1 MARLFPPE
9 ERTAQVARQ
18 FPKRA
23 ESAAKSEPS
32 VRLFLPEPLEQPF
45 PSERAKA
52 AAKLAREFP
61 LKKSGLVY
69 LQFPKTKS
77 ERAFLS
83 EQVVQRFPKMQAAM
97 SEPSA
102 REFPLKRS
110 EQVCLQFPKTKTEQA
125 FPLEQVV
132 RQLPK
137 MQAAMSEPSAQ
148 AFPPKRSEPVCLQF
162 PKMKMESAAKLA
174 RSGLPCLLERSAR
187 AVRRFPKMRGAESG
201 RTGRRLRERGRTG
214 LFCPR
219 FAVRPKAATAWKNR
233 CRKA

>member
-1 MARLFPPE
+1 MTRLFLPE

-32 VRLFLPEPLEQPF
+32 AQLFLPEPLEQPF
-45 PSERAKA
+45 PSERAKLA
-52 AAKLAREFP
+52 ARLAREFP

-69 LQFPKTKS
+69 PQFPKTKS
-77 ERAFLS
+77 EREFLS
-83 EQVVQRFPKMQAAM
+83 EQVVRRFPKMRAAE

-102 REFPLKRS
+102 REFP
-110 EQVCLQFPKTKTEQA
+110 
-125 FPLEQVV
+125 
-132 RQLPK
+132 
-137 MQAAMSEPSAQ
+137 
-148 AFPPKRSEPVCLQF
+148 PKRSGLVCPQF
-162 PKMKMESAAKLA
+162 PTMKTKSAAKLA
-174 RSGLPCLLERSAR
+174 WSGWPCPPERSAR
-187 AVRRFPKMRGAESG
+187 AVRRFPKMRGAELGRSG
-201 RTGRRLRERGRTG
+201 RGFPPGRRLRERGRTG

>member
-18 FPKRA
+18 FPKQA

-45 PSERAKA
+45 PSERAMS

-61 LKKSGLVY
+61 LKKSEQVC

-77 ERAFLS
+77 ERAFLL
-83 EQVVQRFPKMQAAM
+83 EQIARRFPKRRAAM
-97 SEPSA
+97 SEPAA

-110 EQVCLQFPKTKTEQA
+110 EQV
-125 FPLEQVV
+125 V
-132 RQLPK
+132 RQFLK
-137 MQAAMSEPSAQ
+137 MQAAMSESA
-148 AFPPKRSEPVCLQF
+148 AREFPPKRSGLVCPQF
-162 PKMKMESAAKLA
+162 PTMKTAAAKLA
-174 RSGLPCLLERSAR
+174 RSGRPFPPERSAR
-187 AVRRFPKMRGAESG
+187 AVRRFPKRRGAESG
-201 RTGRRLRERGRTG
+201 WLGRGFPPGRRLRERGRTG

>member
-1 MARLFPPE
+1 MAR
-9 ERTAQVARQ
+9 A
-18 FPKRA
+18 
-23 ESAAKSEPS
+23 
-32 VRLFLPEPLEQPF
+32 
-45 PSERAKA
+45 
-52 AAKLAREFP
+52 FP
-61 LKKSGLVY
+61 LKQSEQVC
-69 LQFPKTKS
+69 LQFPKTKTES

-83 EQVVQRFPKMQAAM
+83 EQVARQLPKMRAAEA
-97 SEPSA
+97 EPSA
-102 REFPLKRS
+102 REFPPKRS
-110 EQVCLQFPKTKTEQA
+110 GLVCLQFPKTKTEQA

-137 MQAAMSEPSAQ
+137 MRAVMSGQLAQ

-201 RTGRRLRERGRTG
+201 RTGRRFPPGRRLRERGRTG